1 MTEQIRENYFGVA
14 RIMMILALEIYI
26 AIMQSDLAG
35 TSGRMLLLLALF
47 LGSVAG
53 REALP
58 RSSQWI
64 AVLAAGGVM
73 GVMIAQYGPA
83 YSMLGMV
90 LAYESISCFSLRN
103 SGWYLAP
110 LLLACIP
117 TDIHIGIRLLV
128 CLFLGLIYF
137 QQNMVIAVYRSR
149 MREDICREQSLKENI
164 HQKEIAWREELRRS
178 VLAAENQMLEEKE
191 SLSQTLHDRL
201 GHNMNGSI
209 YQLEAVK
216 ILMEQDIESS
226 RGMIQAVIESLRTGM
241 DEIRAILRR
250 ERPRKHKLALM
261 QLKQLCEECCRMGV
275 EASLLTEGE
284 IENIPEKYLEIVMDN
299 AFEAVSNA
307 LKYAKC
313 TRIEIKIYVMNK
325 MLRCSVTDN
334 GIGCGEIIDGM
345 GISGMRKRMRSA
357 NGILDFNTDMGF
369 SVNMLLP
376 LEK

>member
-1 MTEQIRENYFGVA
+1 MTEQIRENYFGAA

-58 RSSQWI
+58 TSLQWI
-64 AVLAAGGVM
+64 SILAAGGVM
-73 GVMIAQYGPA
+73 GLMIWESGPA
-83 YSMLGMV
+83 YSMLGII
-90 LAYESISCFSLRN
+90 LAYESISCFSLWN
-103 SGWYLAP
+103 PVWYLAP
-110 LLLACIP
+110 LLIACIP
-117 TDIHIGIRLLV
+117 VDIHVGVRLLV
-128 CLFLGLIYF
+128 CLFLGVIYF

-149 MREDICREQSLKENI
+149 MKEDVCREQKLKENI
-164 HQKEIAWREELRRS
+164 HQKEMEWREELRENIF
-178 VLAAENQMLEEKE
+178 AAENQMLEEKE
-191 SLSQTLHDRL
+191 RLSQTLHDRL

-216 ILMEQDIESS
+216 ILMEQDIETS
-226 RGMIQAVIESLRTGM
+226 RGMIQAVIDSLRTGM

-250 ERPRKHKLALM
+250 ERPRKHKLALL
-261 QLKQLCEECCRMGV
+261 QLKQLCEECCQMGV
-275 EASLLTEGE
+275 EASLMTEGE

-299 AFEAVSNA
+299 TFEAVSNA

-325 MLRCSVTDN
+325 ILRCSVTDN

-345 GISGMRKRMRSA
+345 GISGMRKRMRSV

-369 SVNMLLP
+369 TVNMLIP